1 MFKKETHEPMIVSL
15 LQMNAIHAIPWGIA
29 HVTLRLEIERRFLFS
44 PFKNQYSLAPAG
56 IWGSTINR

>member
-29 HVTLRLEIERRFLFS
+29 HVTLRLEIERRFLVTE
-44 PFKNQYSLAPAG
+44 LAIRADLGP
-56 IWGSTINR
+56 SINTA